1 MAEDPLEQ
9 GDVNT
14 LLILK
19 KLFGILSLLVL
30 IFIAMLFWFSKK
42 VKKRITNQSILYL
55 TLIEIFYLISVLL
68 PYNINDPDSKLCF
81 AESLLINFF
90 HHARLAWCF
99 LMTHLCIMESMNK
112 ITFEN
117 HLLLFSIL
125 FIFLLIII
133 PFLSSL
139 HIFLNDLSGNY
150 GAYCYLPL
158 NNEEMRF
165 YIIKV
170 HIYYT
175 AAKLCFIIIT
185 FYCII
190 QSRRNKKIF
199 KNVGNYKSNHK
210 YLIYPKIICIL
221 QTLDITTD
229 IYKIV
234 TINSSSFWIEFLH
247 IFLNCSEGIFIF
259 IFFVRSTLFQTLF
272 SRFYKNFKKRRANKK
287 KRRNTFRSI
296 NSLINDKN
304 TAPLIDGDAKDEEN

>member
-221 QTLDITTD
+221 QTLDITTN

>member
-9 GDVNT
+9 SDVNT

-19 KLFGILSLLVL
+19 KIISILSLLVL
-30 IFIAMLFWFSKK
+30 IFIVMLFWFSKK
-42 VKKRITNQSILYL
+42 LKKRITNISILYL
-55 TLIEIFYLISVLL
+55 ALIEIFYLISVLL
-68 PYNINDPDSKLCF
+68 PYNINEPDSKLCF

-90 HHARLAWCF
+90 HHARLTWCF
-99 LMTHLCIMESMNK
+99 LMTYLCIMESMNK

-117 HLLLFSIL
+117 HFLLFSII
-125 FIFLLIII
+125 FIFLLILI
-133 PFLSSL
+133 PFCSS
-139 HIFLNDLSGNY
+139 IYIYLNDLSGNY
-150 GAYCYLPL
+150 GAYCFLPL

-165 YIIKV
+165 YIIRI
-170 HIYYT
+170 HIYFT
-175 AAKLCFIIIT
+175 AVKFCFIIIT
-185 FYCII
+185 FYCIL

-210 YLIYPKIICIL
+210 YLIYAKIMCIL
-221 QTLDITTD
+221 QSVDIITN

-234 TINSSSFWIEFLH
+234 TINSSTFWIELLH
-247 IFLNCSEGIFIF
+247 IFLNCSEGMFIF

-272 SRFYKNFKKRRANKK
+272 SRFYKNIKKRRANKK

-304 TAPLIDGDAKDEEN
+304 TAPLIDGDANNEDN